1 MFMEKEQETI
11 KQIINGLEKRR
22 KDLEQGLVLASQN
35 DLFTVVD
42 DLNPRL
48 DEVISLIQWVRGVN
62 EKKR

>member
-1 MFMEKEQETI
+1 MEKEQETI

-48 DEVISLIQWVRGVN
+48 DEVISLIQWVRGVD

>member
-1 MFMEKEQETI
+1 MEKEQETI

>member
-1 MFMEKEQETI
+1 MEKEQETI

-48 DEVISLIQWVRGVN
+48 DEIISLIQWVRGVD